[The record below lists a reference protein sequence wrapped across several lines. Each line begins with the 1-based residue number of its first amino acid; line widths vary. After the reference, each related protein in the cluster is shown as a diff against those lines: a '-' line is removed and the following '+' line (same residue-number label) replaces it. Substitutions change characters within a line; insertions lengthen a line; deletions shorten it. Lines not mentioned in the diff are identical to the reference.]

1 MTKTAVDPTLPPQD
15 VEEEE
20 GPYNSSELLDVLGI
34 ILGGEATD
42 EMRKEAL
49 EALFIKWQI
58 EPEMADVLRE
68 MLEDTDFESGFD
80 MFSLYY
86 AIAAEC
92 CPDYTHT
99 YMDVT
104 VPFLNPKTKLIEYRK
119 VTVGIVV
126 DPSSEDRAVDAL
138 LGGKQ
143 EEEVPPKS
151 KGKLH

>member
-1 MTKTAVDPTLPPQD
+1 MTKTSVDPIPPSQE
-15 VEEEE
+15 VEEE
-20 GPYNSSELLDVLGI
+20 GPYNSSELLDFLGI
-34 ILGGEATD
+34 ILGSEATD

-49 EALFIKWQI
+49 EALFIKWQV

-92 CPDYTHT
+92 CPDYTYT

-104 VPFLNPKTKLIEYRK
+104 VPFLNPKTKLMESRK
-119 VTVGIVV
+119 VTIGIVV
-126 DPSSEDRAVDAL
+126 DPSSENQAVYAL
-138 LGGKQ
+138 PGGKQ

-151 KGKLH
+151 KSKLH